1 MPRRHTNVNPNAQI
15 FNASLTAEEFFFRCF
30 FGDVVGKNKMV
41 KTLALFVL
49 LVYNVIARNMGNLA
63 VATRYG
69 QLDHKEVNKL

>member
-1 MPRRHTNVNPNAQI
+1 MRRKQRKSFSFAV
-15 FNASLTAEEFFFRCF
+15 F
-30 FGDVVGKNKMV
+30 FGDVVVENKMV

-49 LVYNVIARNMGNLA
+49 LVYNVIAHNMGNLA

>member
-1 MPRRHTNVNPNAQI
+1 MWW
-15 FNASLTAEEFFFRCF
+15 
-30 FGDVVGKNKMV
+30 GKNKMV

-49 LVYNVIARNMGNLA
+49 LVYNDIARNMGNLA

>member
-1 MPRRHTNVNPNAQI
+1 MSKYQKQNKKMCSA
-15 FNASLTAEEFFFRCF
+15 
-30 FGDVVGKNKMV
+30 VGTTTGHIYCIITENKMV
-41 KTLALFVL
+41 KTLALFAL